1 MSRRVRTLI
10 TSGLGELRHEP
21 LTRRI
26 RATVGDDVV
35 VDTTRAVL
43 VWEPRRVVPQYAV
56 PVTDVRADL
65 RTGGAAAPAADDVG
79 LSLPDVSARPVLDPS
94 IPFAVHTGEGDGV
107 DVVTPARTLV
117 GAGFRSSDADLE
129 GYVVLDFDA
138 FDAWHEEDV
147 LTVGHPHDPY
157 HRIDAL
163 PSSRSVRLE
172 LDGVVLAES
181 SRPVLLFESMLPMRF
196 YLPRDDV
203 RAELV
208 PSPTRTTCAYKGHA
222 GYWSAVVAG
231 TPVPDLAWSYAEPL
245 HDAAAVRGL
254 VAFFDERVDVV
265 LDGVRR
271 ERPVT
276 PWSGPTPGGAGASP
290 H

>member
-1 MSRRVRTLI
+1 MSRRVRTLL
-10 TSGLGELRHEP
+10 TSGIGELRHEP

-26 RATVGDDVV
+26 RAGVGDDVV
-35 VDTTRAVL
+35 VDSTRAML

-56 PVTDVRADL
+56 PAADVRADL
-65 RTGGAAAPAADDVG
+65 RAGEATSPAAEDVG
-79 LSLPDVSARPVLDPS
+79 LRLPDVSARPILDPS
-94 IPFAVHTGEGDGV
+94 IPFAVHTGEGEGV
-107 DVVTPARTLV
+107 DVVTGARTLT
-117 GAGFRSSDADLE
+117 GAGFRLADPDLE
-129 GYVVLDFDA
+129 GYVMLDFDA
-138 FDAWHEEDV
+138 FDSWYEEDA

-163 PSSRSVRLE
+163 PSSRPVRLE
-172 LDGVVLAES
+172 LDGELLAES
-181 SRPVLLFESMLPMRF
+181 ARPVLLFESMLPMRF

-208 PSPTRTTCAYKGHA
+208 PSETRTTCAYKGHA
-222 GYWSAVVAG
+222 AYWSPVVAG
-231 TPVPDLAWSYAEPL
+231 TPVPDLAWSYEDPL

-265 LDGVRR
+265 LDGERR

-276 PWSGPTPGGAGASP
+276 PWSPPPA
-290 H
+290 

>member
-1 MSRRVRTLI
+1 MSRRVRSLI
-10 TSGLGELRHEP
+10 TSGIGELRHEP

-26 RATVGDDVV
+26 RGTVGDDVV
-35 VDTTRAVL
+35 VDSTRAVL

-56 PVTDVRADL
+56 PATDIRAEL
-65 RTGGAAAPAADDVG
+65 RSGGAASPAADDVG
-79 LSLPDVSARPVLDPS
+79 LPLPDVSARPVLDPS
-94 IPFAVHTGEGDGV
+94 IPFAVHTVAGDGV
-107 DVVTPARTLV
+107 DVVAPAGTLS
-117 GAGFRSSDADLE
+117 GAGFRLADPDLD
-129 GYVVLDFDA
+129 GYVMVDFDA
-138 FDAWHEEDV
+138 FDTWFEEDAP
-147 LTVGHPHDPY
+147 TVGHPHDPY

-172 LDGVVLAES
+172 LDGEVLAES

-203 RAELV
+203 RADLV
-208 PSPTRTTCAYKGHA
+208 PSATRSTCAYKGHA
-222 GYWSAVVAG
+222 SYWSPVVAG
-231 TPVPDLAWSYAEPL
+231 TPVPDLAWSYEDPL
-245 HDAAAVRGL
+245 HDATAVRGL

-276 PWSGPTPGGAGASP
+276 PWSPRP
-290 H
+290 